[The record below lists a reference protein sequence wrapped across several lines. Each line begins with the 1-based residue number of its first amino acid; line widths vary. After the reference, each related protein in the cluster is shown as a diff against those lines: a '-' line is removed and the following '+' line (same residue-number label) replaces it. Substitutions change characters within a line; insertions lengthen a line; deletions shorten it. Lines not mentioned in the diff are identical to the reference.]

1 MPKSIETLKERT
13 YENIE
18 VSPHA
23 IEQLES
29 RGIDFFDKVS
39 FSGKNIIEVEIN
51 NGFIKYVLLEFP
63 FDKRYNLFV
72 ALSFQKIITMTHDE
86 KVLVIVKTV
95 FKRDKTNM
103 LTINGKEKANYYKPY
118 FM

>member
-1 MPKSIETLKERT
+1 M
-13 YENIE
+13 
-18 VSPHA
+18 
-23 IEQLES
+23 
-29 RGIDFFDKVS
+29 
-39 FSGKNIIEVEIN
+39 
-51 NGFIKYVLLEFP
+51 EFP